1 MIFGYDRIEHAF
13 PALYQILFHFDTTT
27 VATPLP
33 IRFVTARASDMKRS
47 TPIKRAI
54 PLLGSSGISL
64 MFAQV

>member
-1 MIFGYDRIEHAF
+1 MTFGYDRTEHAF

-47 TPIKRAI
+47 TPIKGQS
-54 PLLGSSGISL
+54 PQQESSGMLLMSL
-64 MFAQV
+64 LV